1 MTGQAKELVEGAPKV
16 VATGLVK
23 ADAEAMAEKLNK
35 AGGTAV
41 LE

>member
-1 MTGQAKELVEGAPKV
+1 MQAKELVEGVPKI
-16 VATGLVK
+16 VASGLVK
-23 ADAEAMAEKLNK
+23 DDAEAMAEKLNK